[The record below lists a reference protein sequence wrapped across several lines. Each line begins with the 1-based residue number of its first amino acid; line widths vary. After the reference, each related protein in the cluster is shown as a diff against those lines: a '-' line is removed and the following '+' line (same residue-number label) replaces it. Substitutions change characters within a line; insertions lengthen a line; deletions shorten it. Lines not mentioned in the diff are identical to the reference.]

1 MKQLTLL
8 LSLNLFVVVLLPGAD
23 SHGLVDAATLWHHH
37 DTDHAATG
45 FWDFYF
51 DHYVGDYHNR
61 PEHQSLPGH
70 HAHQHTATVV
80 CFFPAPV
87 VRLIPVTVA
96 LLEAARRLPAT
107 PPARPPA
114 RAWSVPAGSRR
125 RPNHFPFRLYH

>member
-1 MKQLTLL
+1 MKRLVALL
-8 LSLNLFVVVLLPGAD
+8 LSLNLFVVALLPGAD

-37 DTDHAATG
+37 DVDHAATG

-51 DHYVGDYHNR
+51 DHYVGDHHNS

-87 VRLIPVTVA
+87 VEQLPVIVA
-96 LLEAARRLPAT
+96 LQRAMLRLPAT
-107 PPARPPA
+107 LPARQGVARTCWQPP
-114 RAWSVPAGSRR
+114 RA
-125 RPNHFPFRLYH
+125 